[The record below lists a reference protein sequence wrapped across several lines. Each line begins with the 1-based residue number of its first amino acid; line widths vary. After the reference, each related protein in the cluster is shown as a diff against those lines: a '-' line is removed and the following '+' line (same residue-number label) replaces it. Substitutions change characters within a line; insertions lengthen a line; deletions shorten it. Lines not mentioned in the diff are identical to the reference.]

1 MASCKADFQ
10 NTMPGK
16 RSVKRSKDNEEKTQG
31 DESKKLKISHSSH
44 RTIPGI
50 VLTLGQGDV
59 GQLGL
64 GENVMERKKPAFV
77 KLLTEK
83 VMQVEAGGMHTICL
97 GVSGSVYTFG
107 CNDEGALGRDTS
119 QDGSDMTPGRVVL
132 NEHVVQVSAGDSH
145 SAALTDVGQVY
156 IWGSF
161 RDNNGVIGLLEP
173 MKTCFFPQ
181 KVPLDVPI
189 VKITSG
195 NDHLVLLSLDGDIYT
210 SGCGEQG
217 QLGRIAEC
225 FTNRGGRR
233 GLERLLIPKSLHLKA
248 KGSGKVR
255 FCDVFCGAYC
265 TFAISKEGHVYGFG
279 LSNYHQLGTSG
290 TAPCYSAH
298 KLTAFKNSTKSW
310 VKFAGGQHHTLC
322 LDSEGK
328 VYSLGRAEYGRLG
341 LGEEGTEKNAPTIIQ
356 GLPVITGVACGASVS
371 YAVSK
376 DGRAFAWGMG
386 TNFQLSTGSEEDVWN
401 PVQMSGQQLENREV
415 LSISSGGQHTALLV
429 TERGQS

>member
-1 MASCKADFQ
+1 MDFQ

-173 MKTCFFPQ
+173 MKTCFF
-181 KVPLDVPI
+181 
-189 VKITSG
+189 
-195 NDHLVLLSLDGDIYT
+195 H
-210 SGCGEQG
+210 
-217 QLGRIAEC
+217 R
-225 FTNRGGRR
+225 
-233 GLERLLIPKSLHLKA
+233 KSLSMSPLLK
-248 KGSGKVR
+248 SPQGK
-255 FCDVFCGAYC
+255 F
-265 TFAISKEGHVYGFG
+265 E
-279 LSNYHQLGTSG
+279 
-290 TAPCYSAH
+290 
-298 KLTAFKNSTKSW
+298 
-310 VKFAGGQHHTLC
+310 
-322 LDSEGK
+322 
-328 VYSLGRAEYGRLG
+328 
-341 LGEEGTEKNAPTIIQ
+341 
-356 GLPVITGVACGASVS
+356 
-371 YAVSK
+371 
-376 DGRAFAWGMG
+376 
-386 TNFQLSTGSEEDVWN
+386 
-401 PVQMSGQQLENREV
+401 
-415 LSISSGGQHTALLV
+415 
-429 TERGQS
+429 